1 MTRRLGFL
9 AWMVIALGVGGCV
22 TSAPGP
28 PSVELTPPPAV
39 SVEPSKVQPARAV
52 EPDRATAPGRIT
64 PPAPVTMMGR
74 ASWYG
79 RAHQGRLTA
88 SGEAFDMNAMT
99 AAHPSLPFGTRLRV
113 VNLENDREVE
123 VRINDR
129 GPGAPGR
136 ILDLSYAA
144 AHALGAVGA
153 GVIPV
158 RMTVLSSD

>member
-1 MTRRLGFL
+1 MTRRLGYL
-9 AWMVIALGVGGCV
+9 ALVIALGVGGCV
-22 TSAPGP
+22 ASPTGP
-28 PSVELTPPPAV
+28 PSIELTPPRSV
-39 SVEPSKVQPARAV
+39 SVEPSRVVEPSRTLDSPRIAPPARV
-52 EPDRATAPGRIT
+52 M
-64 PPAPVTMMGR
+64 PVTMTGR

-123 VRINDR
+123 VRVNDR
-129 GPGAPGR
+129 GPGVPGR
-136 ILDLSYAA
+136 VLDLSYAA
-144 AHALGAVGA
+144 ARALKAVGA

-158 RMTVLSSD
+158 RMTVLSRD